1 MENNSMPRFFETTA
15 AKLGVIGLMMIY
27 LWQRRLWW
35 LIPMVSVLLVFGL
48 VVVFAQATA
57 IGPFIYALF

>member
-1 MENNSMPRFFETTA
+1 MPRFFETTA